1 MQICSQLELQNAIEN
16 TKDNGKTSLKELL
29 LQSHAISATELS
41 HLIATHPEIKSNYEL
56 IKCLKAFSPTNRTK
70 FDTAYAAS
78 LDLPFVRLSQFDFNQ
93 DALEMIQADFARN
106 HRLIPLTLYR
116 ERLLV
121 AMANPTDIET
131 LNMLHFMT
139 KHLIEP
145 VYASEEDIDIAISQF
160 YSPSDDEEVL
170 KDIATEN
177 PNTAN
182 IARQEERLAADKP
195 TVKLINNLILDAI
208 NRHASDIHIRPKE
221 KDVEIIFR
229 IDGELVKI
237 RNLTRAMLNAAV
249 ARIKILGGMN
259 IAEHRLPQDGRAKI
273 MAREKPVDL
282 RISIMPC
289 IYGESVVIRIL
300 DTSAG
305 LKSIED
311 LGFSPKDAEQFRHI
325 MHKSS
330 GLFLV
335 TGPTGSGK
343 STTLYAALQE
353 VVKRNINVITV
364 EDPVEYHL
372 DQVLQI
378 QTQAAIGYTFA
389 RALRNILR
397 HDPNAIMIGE
407 IRDEETAKIA
417 VESAL
422 TGHLVLSTLHT
433 NSAASTVTRL
443 LEIGIPAYLLR
454 STLLGVLAQ
463 RLVRKNCP
471 HCQAEEVIEP
481 SVRSLL
487 QIGEHEIFYRGR
499 GCDQCRGTGYRG
511 RVAVYEQLN
520 VTGEIKECITQNIS
534 AVELE
539 RIAIKQGMQP
549 LTRQAL
555 SLAKLKVTSIE
566 EVYRIRLD

>member
-1 MQICSQLELQNAIEN
+1 MRICSQAQLLQALECRRGTTAPALR
-16 TKDNGKTSLKELL
+16 DLL
-29 LQSHAISATELS
+29 LAEGVSTEAELKS
-41 HLIATHPEIKSNYEL
+41 LAQTRPEIKSPHDL
-56 IKCLKAFSPTNRTK
+56 IAVLKTLHPVHRAAI
-70 FDTAYAAS
+70 DIAYAKS
-78 LDLPFVRLSQFDFNQ
+78 LDLPLVHLGQYDFSQN
-93 DALEMIQADFARN
+93 ALDMVDADFARR
-106 HRLIPLTLYR
+106 HQLIPLTLYH

-131 LNMLHFMT
+131 LNLLHFIT

-145 VYASEEDIDIAISQF
+145 VYASEEDIDIAISQL
-160 YSPSDDEEVL
+160 YSPGDEAEVL
-170 KDIATEN
+170 KDISPAWQSSAE
-177 PNTAN
+177 AMAQ
-182 IARQEERLAADKP
+182 ARQLAEDKP
-195 TVKLINNLILDAI
+195 TVKLVSNMILDAI

-221 KDVEIIFR
+221 NEIEILFR

-237 RNLTRAMLNAAV
+237 RSLGRPMLNAAV

-259 IAEHRLPQDGRAKI
+259 IAEHRLPQDGRAKV
-273 MAREKPVDL
+273 MARDKAIDL

-305 LKSIED
+305 LKTVSEIG
-311 LGFSPKDAEQFRHI
+311 LSARDAEQFCHLL
-325 MHKSS
+325 HKSS
-330 GLFLV
+330 GLYLV

-353 VVKRNINVITV
+353 VKKRNINIITV

-372 DQVLQI
+372 DGVLQI
-378 QTQAAIGYTFA
+378 QTHAAIGYTFA

-397 HDPNAIMIGE
+397 HDPDAIMLGE

-417 VESAL
+417 IESAL

-433 NSAASTVTRL
+433 NSAATTITRL

-454 STLLGVLAQ
+454 ATLLGVLAQ

-471 HCQAEEVIEP
+471 HCLGEEQIEP
-481 SVRSLL
+481 SVRAILKL
-487 QIGEHEIFYRGR
+487 DAAAVFYRGQ

-511 RVAVYEQLN
+511 RAAVYEQLHISP
-520 VTGEIKECITQNIS
+520 EIKNHITADAS
-534 AVELE
+534 ASALE
-539 RIAIKQGMQP
+539 AIAVQQGMLP
-549 LTRQAL
+549 LTEQAIGL
-555 SLAKLKVTSIE
+555 AQAKLTSIE
-566 EVYRIRLD
+566 EVYRIRLV